1 MRSASKVGDMSKFD
15 TIEPSVFSMIR
26 GGPEIA
32 GKVSSRLLARCRS
45 TRPLHPAVDSEDE
58 EEEAPT
64 GTTLR
69 LLRYVHRSFI
79 ICTIAHCPLCYPDAT
94 KEKDASISHE
104 CTRGLWMH
112 PRPLDASTVL

>member
-1 MRSASKVGDMSKFD
+1 MSKFD

-64 GTTLR
+64 GTTVVCCAYCGMSTGLSSFAR
-69 LLRYVHRSFI
+69 LLIVHYVIQMQPR
-79 ICTIAHCPLCYPDAT
+79 
-94 KEKDASISHE
+94 
-104 CTRGLWMH
+104 RRMH
-112 PRPLDASTVL
+112 PRHLDASTVV